1 MTEDREQYPALVSVG
16 DEQEWCRQG
25 GQAAAYRKAAAVFR
39 TIDGDVN
46 RTNVRDS
53 DERERIRRV
62 LRAFALKNP
71 STGYCQV
78 RSRLH
83 LAQYVIQWIRQT
95 CGGVLTDGH
104 YTWTVIESRMGHG
117 W

>member
-1 MTEDREQYPALVSVG
+1 MLLVCQSSVTEDREQYPALVSVVNK
-16 DEQEWCRQG
+16 EEWCRNG
-25 GQAAAYRKAAAVFR
+25 GDAEEYRMAADVFQ

-78 RSRLH
+78 LSKCNRV
-83 LAQYVIQWIRQT
+83 A
-95 CGGVLTDGH
+95 
-104 YTWTVIESRMGHG
+104 
-117 W
+117 

>member
-1 MTEDREQYPALVSVG
+1 MTEDRLQYPALVSVG
-16 DEQEWCRQG
+16 NEEEWCRHG
-25 GQAAAYRKAAAVFR
+25 GDAEEYRMAAGVFQ

-78 RSRLH
+78 KFVAKSPVCGDRSVLGT
-83 LAQYVIQWIRQT
+83 AQSLR
-95 CGGVLTDGH
+95 
-104 YTWTVIESRMGHG
+104 
-117 W
+117 